1 MVKIEV
7 EVSMLFA
14 HFAHKFPI
22 IPEKWRGIS
31 LAMASRARE

>member
-31 LAMASRARE
+31 LALSSLPRE